1 MKATTSTLLAVL
13 VLGAVAGILTASATS
28 GSFLSDEFIPVRT
41 EQPLLNPYIGYAPD
55 ARGTGYELPFS
66 LVYMSATWRELEP
79 EIGEYDFDGV
89 EQAGW
94 FEKWAAEGKKIILR
108 IVLDNPGSLPHSDLP
123 VWLYA
128 ATNGTGTAYDGS
140 IGMGFSPDYADPVL
154 MEAHRRLL
162 TALGERYNS
171 DPRIA
176 FIELGS
182 LGHAGSWHVMQ
193 EMNLYLHFP
202 PQMVTDVYVDHY
214 LEAFPDKKLL
224 MCRPFGIAKKNG
236 MGLYNDIFGNEGG
249 ATVREYL
256 GWIEDGYT
264 SELNGESMPGMRNFW
279 KKAPSG
285 GALANGSDGHAGLNA
300 DALQKILSQARLTH
314 VSWLGPNVPDVTE
327 EATRVQAETL
337 RNTMG
342 YRFFIQSES
351 HVLFERPRR
360 MVAGTMILENS
371 GTAPFYFEWP
381 AILSLVDEN
390 GRVVKTIPLLR
401 DVGAVLPGKMPIRFL
416 MEIPDGLE
424 KGSYRLGFAIVDPE
438 TGKPGI
444 QMPMLEKTEDGWYL
458 LGLVNLL

>member
-13 VLGAVAGILTASATS
+13 VLGAIAGILTASATS
-28 GSFLSDEFIPVRT
+28 GSFSSNEFIPVRT
-41 EQPLLNPYIGYAPD
+41 EQPLLNPYVGYAPD

-79 EIGEYDFDGV
+79 EIGEYDFEGV
-89 EQAGW
+89 EQAGG
-94 FEKWAAEGKKIILR
+94 FDKWAAQGKKIILQ

-154 MEAHRRLL
+154 MEAHRRLM
-162 TALGERYNS
+162 TALGERYNA

-176 FIELGS
+176 FIVLGS
-182 LGHAGSWHVMQ
+182 LGHGGSWHVMQ
-193 EMNLYLHFP
+193 ELNLFLHFP
-202 PQMVTDVYVDHY
+202 PQVVTDVYVDHY
-214 LEAFPDKKLL
+214 LNAFPDKKLL
-224 MCRPFGIAKKNG
+224 MRRPFRIARKNG
-236 MGLYNDIFGNEGG
+236 MGLYNDMFGNEE
-249 ATVREYL
+249 ATVNQYL
-256 GWIEDGYT
+256 GWIEEGYT
-264 SELNGESMPGMRNFW
+264 SELNGESMPEMRNFW
-279 KKAPSG
+279 VKAPSG
-285 GALANGSDGHAGLNA
+285 GALANGTDGQDWLNS
-300 DALQKILSQARLTH
+300 DALQRILAQARLTH

-327 EATRVQAETL
+327 ETIRIQAEKL
-337 RNTMG
+337 RGAMG
-342 YRFFIQSES
+342 YRFSIRSES

-381 AILSLVDEN
+381 AVLSLIDES
-390 GRVVKTIPLLR
+390 GRVVNTLSLLR
-401 DVGAVLPGKMPIRFL
+401 DVGAVLPGEMPIRFL
-416 MEIPDGLE
+416 MKIPDGLG

-438 TGKPGI
+438 TGEPGI

-458 LGLVNLL
+458 LGVVTLL